1 MIGAAHRW
9 ITLTVLTSLAL
20 ACGGPV
26 LMIPGGRLT
35 GNVVESAVDFSFA
48 STAKDAFIDLETRP
62 SAPYSVK
69 INYTVKNG
77 RIYLDPREGRTWLDH
92 IRDDPNVRVR
102 LDGKVYPLRAVQVE
116 DPDELEGFSGDRVV
130 LRLDPR

>member
-9 ITLTVLTSLAL
+9 TTLTVLTSLAL

-35 GNVVESAVDFSFA
+35 GNVVESADDFSF
-48 STAKDAFIDLETRP
+48 TAANKDTSIDLETRP
-62 SAPYSVK
+62 SAPYSVEL
-69 INYTVKNG
+69 NYTVKNG
-77 RIYLDPREGRTWLDH
+77 RIYLDPKEGRIWLDH

-102 LDGKVYPLRAVQVE
+102 LDGNVYPLRAVQVE
-116 DPDELEGFSGDRVV
+116 DPDELEGFREDRVI